1 MINYT
6 IIIPHHNGKEI
17 LSRCIESIYLSTDYN
32 PEIIIVNNAS
42 TDGSI
47 DAIKTKFP
55 DIIVINSQKN
65 LGYAGGCNLGAL
77 EATNEYLIF
86 LNNDTLVEK
95 SFDKY
100 LLDKLQDKN
109 ISSVQ
114 PKINNLPNKDYFDYA
129 GASGGFLDVFC
140 YPFCRGRIF
149 NTIEKDSRQY
159 DSEKEIFWASGAA
172 FATKKNIFI
181 KAGMFDIKF
190 FAHMEEIDYHWRCQ
204 MMGFKIIIN
213 PKSIVYHQGGGTLSY
228 QSHKKTY
235 LNHRNSLIIFLS
247 NHKTHILFLLLIPRI
262 ILQLGSI
269 FLDLLSIKIGHTIA
283 QLRALLWIPFNI
295 FYIIQKRF
303 KNKSI
308 QIDNYKLQGMYCRSI
323 AIDYFLFNKKIFIS
337 LKNVVQDS

>member
-6 IIIPHHNGKEI
+6 IIIPHHNGEEM
-17 LSRCIESIYLSTDYN
+17 LSQCIESIYISADYK

-47 DAIKTKFP
+47 ETIKTKFSN
-55 DIIVINSQKN
+55 IIVVDSQKN
-65 LGYAGGCNLGAL
+65 LGYAGGCNVGAL
-77 EATNEYLIF
+77 EATNDYLIF
-86 LNNDTLVEK
+86 LNNDTILEK

-100 LLDKLQDKN
+100 LLNKLQNKD

-114 PKINNLPNKDYFDYA
+114 PKIKNLPNKDYFDYA

-149 NTIEKDSRQY
+149 NNIEKDLKQY

-172 FATKKNIFI
+172 FATKKDIFI
-181 KAGMFDIKF
+181 KAGMFDIKL

-204 MMGFKIIIN
+204 MMGYKIMIN

-228 QSHKKTY
+228 ESHKKTY

-247 NHKTHILFLLLIPRI
+247 NHKIHILFLLLIPRM

-269 FLDLLSIKIGHTIA
+269 FLDLLSIRLGHAIA
-283 QLRALLWIPFNI
+283 QLQALLWIPFNI
-295 FYIIQKRF
+295 FYIIKKRI
-303 KNKSI
+303 KNRSI
-308 QIDNYKLQGMYCRSI
+308 QLNNYNLKGMYFRSI
-323 AIDYFLFNKKIFIS
+323 AIDYFLLKKKKFIN
-337 LKNVVQDS
+337 LKNVVQDF